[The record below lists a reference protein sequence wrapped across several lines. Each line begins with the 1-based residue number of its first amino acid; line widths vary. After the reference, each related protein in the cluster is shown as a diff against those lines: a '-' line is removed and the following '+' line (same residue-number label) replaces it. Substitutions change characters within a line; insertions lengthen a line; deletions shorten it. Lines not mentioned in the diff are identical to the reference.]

1 MVQFKI
7 LTGRQAGRLQAAA
20 RLPCAIGRATT
31 ADLRLDEP
39 GIWEQ
44 HLELDFKPGD
54 GFVLRLQGSALA
66 TVNGQP
72 LQAARLRNGDV
83 IELGSVKL
91 QFWLG
96 EARQRPLAPA
106 ERLVWL
112 ALGAATVVQA
122 LLMLFLSR

>member
-7 LTGRQAGRLQAAA
+7 LSGIRAGAVQAATGF
-20 RLPCAIGRATT
+20 PCSIGRA
-31 ADLRLDEP
+31 AGAGLRLEES
-39 GIWEQ
+39 GIWDQ
-44 HLELDFKPGD
+44 HAQLDFKAGD

-72 LQAARLRNGDV
+72 FQEARLRNGDV

-96 EARQRPLAPA
+96 EVEQRPLARS
-106 ERLVWL
+106 ELLVWL
-112 ALGAATVVQA
+112 VLGAATVGQV
-122 LLMLFLSR
+122 LLLLLLSR